1 MKLEDRMLRAV
12 KLRDSNVIL
21 RAELAKLGSPSQ
33 VSEAINS
40 LQKRGVI
47 VRIAK
52 GVYSKTKKSSVTGA
66 IIPAGSLETLA
77 TEAFKKMGVPLL
89 AGKLAADYNAGN
101 TTQLPGVFIANT
113 GQRRISRKI
122 MVGGRSVVYENNYS
136 QTTPKN

>member
-21 RAELAKLGSPSQ
+21 RAELSKLGSPSQ

-40 LQKRGVI
+40 LQRKGVI

-52 GVYSKTKKSSVTGA
+52 GVYSKTKRSSVTGS

-77 TEAFKKMGVPLL
+77 TETFKKMGVSLL
-89 AGKLAADYNAGN
+89 VGKKAVEYNDGT
-101 TTQLPGVFIANT
+101 TTQLPGVFVANT
-113 GQRRISRKI
+113 GRRRISRKI
-122 MVGGRSVVYENNYS
+122 VVGGRSVIYENNYS
-136 QTTPKN
+136 RSTSSN